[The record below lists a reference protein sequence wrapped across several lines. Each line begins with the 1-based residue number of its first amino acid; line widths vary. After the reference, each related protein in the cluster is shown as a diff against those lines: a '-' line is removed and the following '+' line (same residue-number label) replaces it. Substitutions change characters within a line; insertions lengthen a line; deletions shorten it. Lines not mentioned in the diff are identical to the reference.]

1 MALRS
6 LLLLGG
12 AVALAHAGSSM
23 PVSSSSSSSSSAALG
38 PTRCPLERPVPV
50 DVDIPPGSRLAS
62 PPRCAIDRKP
72 SVGWPGYTRPHGS
85 KKTSDAVG
93 MPATALSP
101 TRVRCH
107 LDSAEWPLLTGGN
120 ASLTVDSVNGSG
132 KHGLPGGRNVELF
145 ALFEPQWGRRP
156 YLRESD
162 GALVLAIDDSL
173 DSTSLRVQAALPG
186 GERIDAA
193 VSAGRVRVPFSLAR
207 LPSDVDEIVAITLMN
222 TAGWNITK
230 SRRLIRHP
238 PPPSDATFVTWQVS
252 LSLSPSLTH
261 TVTRAHTYIARSR
274 STTRWVAGCWQ
285 MACPF

>member
-85 KKTSDAVG
+85 KTTSDAVG

-132 KHGLPGGRNVELF
+132 N
-145 ALFEPQWGRRP
+145 
-156 YLRESD
+156 
-162 GALVLAIDDSL
+162 
-173 DSTSLRVQAALPG
+173 
-186 GERIDAA
+186 
-193 VSAGRVRVPFSLAR
+193 
-207 LPSDVDEIVAITLMN
+207 
-222 TAGWNITK
+222 
-230 SRRLIRHP
+230 
-238 PPPSDATFVTWQVS
+238 
-252 LSLSPSLTH
+252 
-261 TVTRAHTYIARSR
+261 
-274 STTRWVAGCWQ
+274 
-285 MACPF
+285 MACPAAATSSSLHFSSRSGAGGRICARATARSSSPSMTHSTRRVCACKLPCLVESASTPLSRLGVSAYRSRWRDYRVMWMRLLPSRS

>member
-101 TRVRCH
+101 TRVRAMIGFNETPP
-107 LDSAEWPLLTGGN
+107 SRAPPSP
-120 ASLTVDSVNGSG
+120 AGSFSPARSEIVG
-132 KHGLPGGRNVELF
+132 KR
-145 ALFEPQWGRRP
+145 
-156 YLRESD
+156 
-162 GALVLAIDDSL
+162 
-173 DSTSLRVQAALPG
+173 STS
-186 GERIDAA
+186 
-193 VSAGRVRVPFSLAR
+193 SAR
-207 LPSDVDEIVAITLMN
+207 
-222 TAGWNITK
+222 
-230 SRRLIRHP
+230 
-238 PPPSDATFVTWQVS
+238 
-252 LSLSPSLTH
+252 
-261 TVTRAHTYIARSR
+261 
-274 STTRWVAGCWQ
+274 
-285 MACPF
+285 